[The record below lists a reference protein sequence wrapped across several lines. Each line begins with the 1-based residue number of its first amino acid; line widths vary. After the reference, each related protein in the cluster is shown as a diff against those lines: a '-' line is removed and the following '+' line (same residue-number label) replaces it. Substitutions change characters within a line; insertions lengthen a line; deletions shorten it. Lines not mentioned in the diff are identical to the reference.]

1 MTLCNI
7 QAIVFGIISN
17 KKFDMIIM
25 GFIMLNM
32 IAMMCDHFNM
42 SNAWKFALDNANLG
56 YERIFLCPPL
66 KNNFFQVYCHLH
78 G

>member
-1 MTLCNI
+1 M
-7 QAIVFGIISN
+7 FGIISN

-56 YERIFLCPPL
+56 YEHIFL
-66 KNNFFQVYCHLH
+66 
-78 G
+78 

>member
-1 MTLCNI
+1 MIAFNL
-7 QAIVFGIISN
+7 QAIVFGIITN

-56 YERIFLCPPL
+56 
-66 KNNFFQVYCHLH
+66 
-78 G
+78 

>member
-1 MTLCNI
+1 MI

-42 SNAWKFALDNANLG
+42 SNEWKFALDNANLG
-56 YERIFLCPPL
+56 YRNISLL
-66 KNNFFQVYCHLH
+66 SSHTTKIQVYCHLH

>member
-1 MTLCNI
+1 MGSSGKTIPRPKRIFGFLLKLIAFNL
-7 QAIVFGIISN
+7 QAIVFGIITN

-56 YERIFLCPPL
+56 
-66 KNNFFQVYCHLH
+66 
-78 G
+78 

>member
-1 MTLCNI
+1 MPTSFSFKKTLFFSFFLKLIAFNL
-7 QAIVFGIISN
+7 QAIVFGIITN

-56 YERIFLCPPL
+56 
-66 KNNFFQVYCHLH
+66 
-78 G
+78 